1 MSSRTAASIAA
12 GVTAVAVVYT
22 VALLM
27 GVNDPDWA
35 YLARPII
42 HLGEFT
48 AVVALGLS
56 GAAGPGRLG
65 RIGIG
70 AAALGTLVLAVA
82 EVVYE
87 SSSAVG
93 EALFGVGP
101 TLVGIGLILAGVAV
115 VRTALWNGWQRYITL
130 VLGIYIFVVMTPV
143 LIASG
148 GPPAVPALWAL
159 AGWQVLWVL
168 IAVAVLAQTS
178 AERRTLAPAV
188 S

>member
-143 LIASG
+143 LTPLAALPRCTRC
-148 GPPAVPALWAL
+148 GPSPAGRSCGSSSRSLCWL
-159 AGWQVLWVL
+159 
-168 IAVAVLAQTS
+168 
-178 AERRTLAPAV
+178 RRRLNAAP
-188 S
+188 SPPP